1 MEISRYAS
9 RLASAALNRAA
20 LNQSR
25 PIIPDSSEIQP
36 RSQEPGLQ
44 SQPGS
49 VSADTDLAHSA
60 LFVADDSVLPSLL
73 AIPRD
78 LPQEPEDA
86 RITGGTRSL
95 ARRLLALNIPQ
106 VKGPR
111 VRAAAKPR
119 AAKPVSISGQWVSQ
133 DA

>member
-9 RLASAALNRAA
+9 RLASAALSRAA
-20 LNQSR
+20 LKQSG
-25 PIIPDSSEIQP
+25 PFSELHT
-36 RSQEPGLQ
+36 RGDVPGLQ
-44 SQPGS
+44 SQPGNA
-49 VSADTDLAHSA
+49 SADTDLAHSA
-60 LFVADDSVLPSLL
+60 LFEADDSIVPSLL

-95 ARRLLALNIPQ
+95 SRRLLALNIPH
-106 VKGPR
+106 VKVTR
-111 VRAAAKPR
+111 AAAAAKPR
-119 AAKPVSISGQWVSQ
+119 VRKPVSVSRHWISQ